1 MERRPDWY
9 MFERHSKE
17 TIASWVR
24 RLHYFYFVRAW
35 GGHANDGDEF
45 QAGIVFKNRLDLEDK
60 LSQLGIVPGVISKN
74 DAQPVIGKAYPA
86 SEFETFKIAVRQFP
100 ELEQPGHST
109 IAGQHVYVSIGSTA
123 IDFSVSGTADNNSYE
138 VSEADFEVCLKIE
151 EVFENLNWRPF
162 KDESF
167 ERNSSC
173 VSQVNYP
180 EFY

>member
-1 MERRPDWY
+1 MEKRPDWY

-17 TIASWVR
+17 TIARWAR

-45 QAGIVFKNRLDLEDK
+45 RAGILFKNRQDLEDK
-60 LSQLGIVPGVISKN
+60 LGQLGILPGLISQN
-74 DAQPVIGKAYPA
+74 DPQPITGQAYSA
-86 SEFETFKIAVRQFP
+86 SQFGSFKLAAHQFP
-100 ELEQPGHST
+100 DMEQPGRSL
-109 IAGQHVYVSIGSTA
+109 IAGQYVYVSIGSTA
-123 IDFSVSGTADNNSYE
+123 INFSVSGTADNNSYE

-151 EVFENLNWRPF
+151 EIFEHLNWQSF

-167 ERNSSC
+167 EINSSC
-173 VSQVNYP
+173 VSKASYP